1 MSVVDKLK
9 YFNSNEYIINIVKD
23 IHSANYITIVHR
35 IGDKIGHD
43 LKFAITPKEYKEI
56 TQYWNA

>member
-9 YFNSNEYIINIVKD
+9 HFNSDEYIINVVKD
-23 IHSANYITIVHR
+23 IHSANYIAVVHR

-43 LKFAITPKEYKEI
+43 PKFVITPKEYKEI